1 MKYSKKGNKEYAMV
15 QLPAEVHQMLKAYC
29 DKHGFKISG
38 LISALVKQYI
48 HGNKNKQ
55 YEDMFN

>member
-29 DKHGFKISG
+29 DRHGFKISG

-48 HGNKNKQ
+48 HGNKNK
-55 YEDMFN
+55 